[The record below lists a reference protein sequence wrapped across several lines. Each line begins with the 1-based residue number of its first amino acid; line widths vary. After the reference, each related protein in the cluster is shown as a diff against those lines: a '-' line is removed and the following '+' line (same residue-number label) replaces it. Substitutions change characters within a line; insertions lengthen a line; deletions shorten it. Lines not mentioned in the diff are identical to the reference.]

1 MSDLELHGTA
11 SVSGTGEIVKALV
24 DAPKVVF
31 ERSPGSVETTTRG
44 EYTVTAPAAS
54 TAPAG
59 AGGAGGTGGGSG
71 GGGGSN
77 PTPPPSPTATPSPTP
92 QPTLPPAGQPL
103 EVAVT
108 ASLGTPGGFMLSFS
122 KPVANLTAAELSLK
136 DAAGQAVGISFIGSL
151 NGGSTYRVAADLK
164 EGETYSVTL

>member
-1 MSDLELHGTA
+1 M
-11 SVSGTGEIVKALV
+11 KALV

-54 TAPAG
+54 TPPAG

-71 GGGGSN
+71 GGGGGGGSN
-77 PTPPPSPTATPSPTP
+77 PTTPPSPTSTPSPTP
-92 QPTLPPAGQPL
+92 QPTLPPAEQPL

-108 ASLGTPGGFMLSFS
+108 AALGTPSGFMLSFS

-136 DAAGQAVGISFIGSL
+136 DAAGQAIEISFIGSL
-151 NGGSTYRVAADLK
+151 NGGSSYRVAAVLK
-164 EGETYSVTL
+164 EGRPTPLHSLRQGMPSAPR